1 MIKKKIKSFV
11 KSKTWLGIILPV
23 ALIVLWQLAANIGL
37 INASLLPSPERI
49 WKALVKQAASGKLT
63 VNILVSL
70 RRVLIGYVLGASLGI
85 VIGIITGLSKT
96 ATKIV
101 SVLFELIRPIPII
114 AWVPVLILWTGIGET
129 SKIIVIMI
137 GTFWTVYLNTSDGI
151 RNVDRKYVEV
161 SKIFL
166 KSKRTE
172 ITKVMFP
179 AALPGIFTGL
189 RVGVGS
195 AWISVIGAEL
205 IAASAGLGFMISYY
219 REMAQPSTM
228 FAGVF
233 MVGIIGF
240 LINVVL
246 RRVEKSVLKWN
257 TVK

>member
-1 MIKKKIKSFV
+1 MH
-11 KSKTWLGIILPV
+11 
-23 ALIVLWQLAANIGL
+23 
-37 INASLLPSPERI
+37 E
-49 WKALVKQAASGKLT
+49 
-63 VNILVSL
+63 
-70 RRVLIGYVLGASLGI
+70 LGI
-85 VIGIITGLSKT
+85 VIGIVTGLSKT

-246 RRVEKSVLKWN
+246 RRVEKRVLKWN